1 MIRDNAFMGRRVV
14 SLVLC
19 VCLLLTQWASHAH
32 DHHGP
37 TRQHVHTGLAQ
48 KHHHHGHSHHHDE
61 ESDENSTTSL
71 MPVEDHDAD
80 AVYLANSDTPTSR
93 SPVSRSLAIDDANH
107 NTARVMPDRHGAAP
121 RTKHSTD
128 PPPTRSQPLFL
139 LHLSLVM

>member
-1 MIRDNAFMGRRVV
+1 MRSWADGLVV

-32 DHHGP
+32 DHHCP
-37 TRQHVHTGLAQ
+37 ARQHVHTGLAQ
-48 KHHHHGHSHHHDE
+48 KHHHHGHSHHHHHHE
-61 ESDENSTTSL
+61 ESYEYSTTSL

-80 AVYLANSDTPTSR
+80 AVYLTNSDTPTSR
-93 SPVSRSLAIDDANH
+93 SPVSRSLTLDPVNLDA
-107 NTARVMPDRHGAAP
+107 AFVMPDRHGAAP